1 MKKYVNGEYID
12 MTPEEITALN
22 EIPVEQT
29 VYDEQTAMVTAVRLL
44 MQDKRP
50 ETADERILCAA
61 LYPVWAAGVH
71 AQGDIYTVDGDPWE
85 CIQNYDNGVYP
96 DISPGNAAWHTFNR
110 PYHGTTLET
119 ARNFVQPTGAH
130 DMYKAGEW
138 MIYGGK
144 AYKCL
149 SDTAYGPGDYYAA
162 WEAAIQWT

>member
-12 MTPEEITALN
+12 MTPEEIAALN
-22 EIPVEQT
+22 DIPVEPT

-44 MQDKRP
+44 MQDRRP
-50 ETADERILCAA
+50 TTADERIQCAA

-85 CIQNYDNGVYP
+85 CIQSYDNGVYP
-96 DISPGNAAWHTFNR
+96 DINPRNAAWHTFNR

-138 MIYGGK
+138 MIYDGK

-149 SDTAYGPGDYYAA
+149 SDTAYSPGDYSAA
-162 WEAAIQWT
+162 WEVANQWT